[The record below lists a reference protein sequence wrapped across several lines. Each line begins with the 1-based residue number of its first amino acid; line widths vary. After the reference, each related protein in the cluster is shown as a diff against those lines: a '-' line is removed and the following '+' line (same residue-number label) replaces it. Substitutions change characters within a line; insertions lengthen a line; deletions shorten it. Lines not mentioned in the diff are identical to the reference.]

1 MILFQPIFL
10 VIGILLSTLGCAMMV
25 PALYDLIAGE
35 KEWVIFFVSAGF
47 TLFTGV
53 AMTLASRSPA
63 HNLSIKQAFILTT
76 GSWVALTAFSAL
88 PFVLSTD
95 LNMSYTDAF
104 FEAMSGITTTGSTVI
119 TGLDNLPPGILLW
132 RGLLQWLGGLGI
144 IVMAI
149 AVLPM
154 LQVGG
159 MQAFRV
165 EAFDTAGN
173 ILPRATQIS
182 GTLIT
187 IYFLITLAAFIAYAM
202 ADMPIFDSA
211 VHAMTT
217 VATGGFSTRDA
228 SLGHYDNALIES
240 IAIIFMI
247 LGSLPFLLYIRMV
260 KSNSLAI
267 FRDSQVRWFFA
278 ILAIATILAW
288 MSQSGGGHRVGIL
301 EFRDAIFSVVSI
313 MTGTGYSTYPYDNWG
328 PFAIVLFFFVMFIG
342 GCAGSTSCGIKIFRF
357 QILYETIKQRVLTFT
372 QPNRI
377 AIPQFNGA
385 PLPESVP
392 AAVTSFL
399 FLFFICFMVISYLL
413 TLLGMDNLTALSSSA
428 TALANVGPALGP
440 ITGPAGTFKDAPDL
454 AKWILSAGMLIG
466 RLELFA
472 VLVLFSPAFW
482 RS

>member
-1 MILFQPIFL
+1 MKQFQPIFL
-10 VIGILLSTLGCAMMV
+10 VIGILLSTLGCAMML
-25 PALYDLIAGE
+25 PALYDLAIGN
-35 KEWVIFFVSAGF
+35 KEWTIFFVSSIF

-53 AMTLASRSPA
+53 AMTLSSRGPA
-63 HNLSIKQAFILTT
+63 QTLTIKQAFILTT
-76 GSWVALTAFSAL
+76 ASWVALTAFSAI

-95 LNMSYTDAF
+95 LEMSYTDAF

-119 TGLDNLPPGILLW
+119 TSLDNLPKGILLW

-182 GTLIT
+182 GTLT
-187 IYFLITLAAFIAYAM
+187 SIYFLITLAAMVSYAV
-202 ADMPIFDSA
+202 AGMPLFDSA

-217 VATGGFSTRDA
+217 VATGGFSTHDA
-228 SLGHYDNALIES
+228 SLGHYDDSIIEI
-240 IAIIFMI
+240 IAITFMM
-247 LGSLPFLLYIRMV
+247 LGSLPFLLYIKMI
-260 KSNSLAI
+260 KSDNFAI
-267 FRDSQVRWFFA
+267 FRDDQVRWFFGF
-278 ILAIATILAW
+278 IATFTVLAW
-288 MSQSGGGHRVGIL
+288 MAQSGGGHRVGIL
-301 EFRDAIFSVVSI
+301 EFRDAIFNVVSV
-313 MTGTGYSTYPYDNWG
+313 MTGTGYTTVDYGAWG
-328 PFAIVLFFFVMFIG
+328 TFAVTLFFFTTFVG

-357 QILYETIKQRVLTFT
+357 QILYETVKQRILTFT

-377 AIPQFNGA
+377 AIPQFNGT
-385 PLPESVP
+385 PLPASVP
-392 AAVTSFL
+392 NAVMSF
-399 FLFFICFMVISYLL
+399 FFMFFVSFIIIAYLL
-413 TLLGMDNLTALSSSA
+413 TLIGLDNLTALSSSA

-440 ITGPAGTFKDAPDL
+440 ITGPAGTFQPLPDA
-454 AKWILSAGMLIG
+454 AKWILSAAMLLG

-482 RS
+482 RG

>member
-1 MILFQPIFL
+1 MKQHQPIFL
-10 VIGILLSTLGCAMMV
+10 VIGILIASLGCAMMI
-25 PALYDLIAGE
+25 PALYDIGIGN
-35 KEWVIFFVSAGF
+35 KQWVTFFVSSIF
-47 TLFTGV
+47 TTFTGV
-53 AMTLASRSPA
+53 AVFLANRGQPRS
-63 HNLSIKQAFILTT
+63 LTIKQAFILTT
-76 GSWVALTAFSAL
+76 ASWVALTAFAAI
-88 PFVLSTD
+88 PFTLSTE

-104 FEAMSGITTTGSTVI
+104 FESMSGITTTGSTVI
-119 TGLDNLPPGILLW
+119 TGLDKLSHGILLW

-165 EAFDTAGN
+165 EGFDTAGN

-187 IYFLITLAAFIAYAM
+187 IYILMTLAALVAYRIAG
-202 ADMPIFDSA
+202 MPTFDCI
-211 VHAMTT
+211 VHSMTT
-217 VATGGFSTRDA
+217 VATGGFSTKDA
-228 SLGHYDNALIES
+228 SLGAYDKASYEI

-247 LGSLPFLLYIRMV
+247 LGSLPFLLYIKMV
-260 KSNSLAI
+260 KSDHYAI
-267 FRDSQVRWFFA
+267 FQDGQVRWFFA
-278 ILAIATILAW
+278 ILAIVTLLAW

-313 MTGTGYSTYPYDNWG
+313 MTGTGYATVYYDTWG
-328 PFAIVLFFFVMFIG
+328 PFAFTLFFFTMFIG

-385 PLPESVP
+385 ALPASVP
-392 AAVTSFL
+392 GAVMSFF
-399 FLFFICFMVISYLL
+399 FLFFVCFMVIAYLL
-413 TLLGMDNLTALSSSA
+413 TLFGLDNLTALASSA

-440 ITGPAGTFKDAPDL
+440 ITGPAGTFQPLPDA
-454 AKWILSAGMLIG
+454 AKWILSAGMLLG

-482 RS
+482 RD

>member
-1 MILFQPIFL
+1 MKQFQPIFL
-10 VIGILLSTLGCAMMV
+10 VIGILLSTLGCAMML
-25 PALYDLIAGE
+25 PALYDLAIGN
-35 KEWVIFFVSAGF
+35 KEWTIFFVSSVF

-53 AMTLASRSPA
+53 AMTLSSRGPA
-63 HNLSIKQAFILTT
+63 QTLTIKQAFILTT
-76 GSWVALTAFSAL
+76 ASWVALTAFSAI

-95 LNMSYTDAF
+95 LEMSYTDAF

-119 TGLDNLPPGILLW
+119 TGLDNLPKGILLW

-182 GTLIT
+182 GTLT
-187 IYFLITLAAFIAYAM
+187 SIYFLVTLAAMISYAM
-202 ADMPIFDSA
+202 AGMEPFDSA

-217 VATGGFSTRDA
+217 VATGGFSTHDA
-228 SLGHYDNALIES
+228 SLGHYDNTTIEI
-240 IAIIFMI
+240 IAIIFMM
-247 LGSLPFLLYIRMV
+247 LGSLPFLLYIKMI
-260 KSNSLAI
+260 KSDNFAI
-267 FRDSQVRWFFA
+267 FRDGQVRWFFGF
-278 ILAIATILAW
+278 IATFTVLAW

-301 EFRDAIFSVVSI
+301 EFRDAIFNVVSV
-313 MTGTGYSTYPYDNWG
+313 MTGTGYVTVDYNDWG
-328 PFAIVLFFFVMFIG
+328 TFAVTLFFFTTFVG

-357 QILYETIKQRVLTFT
+357 QILYETVKQRILTFT

-377 AIPQFNGA
+377 AIPQFNGV
-385 PLPESVP
+385 PLPASVP
-392 AAVTSFL
+392 NAVMSF
-399 FLFFICFMVISYLL
+399 FFMFFVSFIIIAYLL
-413 TLLGMDNLTALSSSA
+413 TLFGLDDLTALSSSA

-440 ITGPAGTFKDAPDL
+440 ITGPAGTFQPLPDA
-454 AKWILSAGMLIG
+454 AKWLLSAAMLLG

-482 RS
+482 RG

>member
-1 MILFQPIFL
+1 MKQFQPIFL
-10 VIGILLSTLGCAMMV
+10 VIGILLSTLGCAMML
-25 PALYDLIAGE
+25 PALYDLAAGN
-35 KEWVIFFVSAGF
+35 KEWVNFFVSSVF
-47 TLFTGV
+47 TLFTGM
-53 AMTLASRSPA
+53 AMSLASRGPA
-63 HNLSIKQAFILTT
+63 RNITIKQAFILTT
-76 GSWVALTAFSAL
+76 ASWVALTAFSAI
-88 PFVLSTD
+88 PFALSTE

-119 TGLDNLPPGILLW
+119 SGLDKLTHGILLW

-144 IVMAI
+144 IVMAV

-165 EAFDTAGN
+165 EGFDTAGN

-182 GTLIT
+182 GTLTT
-187 IYFLITLAAFIAYAM
+187 IYLLITLAALISYRAAG
-202 ADMPIFDSA
+202 MPIFDA
-211 VHAMTT
+211 IVHSMTT

-228 SLGHYDNALIES
+228 SIGEFDDTAIETIS
-240 IAIIFMI
+240 IIFMI
-247 LGSLPFLLYIRMV
+247 LGSLPFLLYMKMV
-260 KSNSLAI
+260 KSDRFAI
-267 FRDSQVRWFFA
+267 FHDDQVRWFFGF
-278 ILAIATILAW
+278 LAIMTILAW

-313 MTGTGYSTYPYDNWG
+313 MTGTGYATVQYDTWG
-328 PFAIVLFFFVMFIG
+328 TFAITIFFFTMFIG
-342 GCAGSTSCGIKIFRF
+342 GCAGSTSCGIKVFRF
-357 QILYETIKQRVLTFT
+357 QILYETVKQRILTLT

-385 PLPESVP
+385 PLPDSVP
-392 AAVTSFL
+392 GAVMSFFFL
-399 FLFFICFMVISYLL
+399 FVICFIVIAYLL
-413 TLLGMDNLTALSSSA
+413 TLFGLDNLTALSSSA

-440 ITGPAGTFKDAPDL
+440 ITGPAGTFQTLPDPV
-454 AKWILSAGMLIG
+454 KWILSAGMLIG

-482 RS
+482 RG